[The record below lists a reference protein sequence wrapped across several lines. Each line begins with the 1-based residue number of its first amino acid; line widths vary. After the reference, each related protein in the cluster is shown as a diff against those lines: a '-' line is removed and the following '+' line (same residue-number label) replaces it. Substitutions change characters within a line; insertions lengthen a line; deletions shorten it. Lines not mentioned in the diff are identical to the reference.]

1 MSVVNSPDLVAS
13 LHSDPL
19 GNRPVLL
26 LLLSK
31 EALDPERL
39 VGRLETTQT
48 VFQHLRKQF
57 AKLSPRKD
65 SIPQYTI
72 HDLQQTSTNRE
83 ADMRSAT
90 DKLPASISLAYFL
103 ANIVLLNI
111 T

>member
-48 VFQHLRKQF
+48 VFQHLRK
-57 AKLSPRKD
+57 
-65 SIPQYTI
+65 
-72 HDLQQTSTNRE
+72 
-83 ADMRSAT
+83 
-90 DKLPASISLAYFL
+90 
-103 ANIVLLNI
+103 
-111 T
+111 

>member
-1 MSVVNSPDLVAS
+1 MLRAQQATFPVVCGKRKTTSISAVNSPDLVAS

-48 VFQHLRKQF
+48 VFQHLCK
-57 AKLSPRKD
+57 
-65 SIPQYTI
+65 
-72 HDLQQTSTNRE
+72 
-83 ADMRSAT
+83 
-90 DKLPASISLAYFL
+90 
-103 ANIVLLNI
+103 
-111 T
+111 